1 MPVGGVG
8 DFDGEM
14 TESFSQPRIAGRFAG
29 DAVNSWGVTWGRVT
43 GDIVI
48 QNQFVT
54 VANGTIAG
62 GRDGTILAAG
72 RFSLGFRKPA
82 ESGEELR
89 DVRVRVA
96 HWPLKDFREAFDLD
110 DWPVEGVVESADIRL
125 DGPYHG
131 PVGAGALRIDR
142 GAAWGETFETVS
154 GDLTFDGVGLEIS
167 HIVMAKDVGQV
178 NGSAVLK
185 WDGTYAFDVH
195 GERIPVESL
204 SSFTLPRAPLS
215 GVLRFTA
222 SGAGAFAAPSYD
234 FKGTIPDLSAGN
246 QGIGAVSGVLQVRSK
261 TLSLQMEANSVLL
274 QLSGSGK
281 HRAQRGV

>member
-1 MPVGGVG
+1 LAARSPIGSTRSGLDLDPSWVASPTTYVGFRGRADFGPHSTLPFHVTSTDWQESDRILAAILTAAGAPTGAVPVGGVG

-142 GAAWGETFETVS
+142 GAACGETS
-154 GDLTFDGVGLEIS
+154 
-167 HIVMAKDVGQV
+167 
-178 NGSAVLK
+178 
-185 WDGTYAFDVH
+185 
-195 GERIPVESL
+195 R
-204 SSFTLPRAPLS
+204 R
-215 GVLRFTA
+215 
-222 SGAGAFAAPSYD
+222 
-234 FKGTIPDLSAGN
+234 
-246 QGIGAVSGVLQVRSK
+246 
-261 TLSLQMEANSVLL
+261 
-274 QLSGSGK
+274 
-281 HRAQRGV
+281 